1 MRVTRLSSAGG
12 SFALQA
18 GDNLKSFF
26 GSLMF
31 SIFELLDSHP
41 KLEWVD
47 GGHEPLPTLSIK
59 GIKNPGVRSSLLMNS
74 DLLNAFCCTFRTGS
88 QLCSRRSESEQTSL
102 PAPSA
107 HNSCLH
113 GTADEYLFAH
123 LQGLLH
129 TSPLGFQPPTEGHKQ
144 ERGLSLECFPANK
157 SPDTLRKMV
166 NAFSEAKQAYISLR
180 MFLIP

>member
-1 MRVTRLSSAGG
+1 MEDMNLSLLSPSKGLKTQGLRV
-12 SFALQA
+12 
-18 GDNLKSFF
+18 
-26 GSLMF
+26 
-31 SIFELLDSHP
+31 
-41 KLEWVD
+41 
-47 GGHEPLPTLSIK
+47 
-59 GIKNPGVRSSLLMNS
+59 SLLMNS
-74 DLLNAFCCTFRTGS
+74 DLLNAFCCTSRTGS

-123 LQGLLH
+123 LQGLMH
-129 TSPLGFQPPTEGHKQ
+129 TSPLGSQPPTEGHKQ
-144 ERGLSLECFPANK
+144 GRGLSLECFSANK
-157 SPDTLRKMV
+157 SPDTLKKMV